1 MAERKSVSM
10 QDLADKLGISKVT
23 VSKALNGKD
32 GVGEELKEKI
42 FALAR
47 ESGYVLPDY
56 GKRKSKKVGII
67 MSPRFSSG
75 DEGKFYM
82 AMYERII
89 YELQRASCSS
99 IMISPTTATLPSD
112 MNTIQTRGLFDGLIF
127 LGILD
132 KGVREQIA
140 QIDLPKVYVDIYDR
154 THKSDSVITEN
165 IYSSYELTNYLI
177 QQGHTDIGFVGTVG
191 STTSISDRY
200 LGYLRRML
208 EEGISP
214 KNEWRIPDR
223 SEEGIAIPLLLPEKL
238 PTAFVCN
245 CDATAF
251 KLVRALKERGI
262 CVPEDVSVTGFDDSI
277 YAQLC
282 SPSLTTVAVDTDA
295 IARLAAKRMIK
306 HMNEPQKK
314 SGEVYRIPGKIIY
327 RDSVC
332 KINGSSDKPE
342 QSGEGS
348 KKKKGRWTKNDT
360 ELTVM
365 ALPTTIWY
373 ILFCFLPM
381 FGLIIAFKNYKI
393 TGGKSFIYNLLHS
406 DWAGFK
412 NFSFLIRSNDLFVI
426 LRNTIL
432 YNLAFIVLGMVFS
445 VGLAIMISLLHNK
458 RASKVYQTMM
468 FFPYFMSWV
477 VASYFLD
484 AFLNQDNGLINS
496 IMRNA
501 GKEPIQ
507 WYMSAGVWP
516 FILIFM
522 YLWKST
528 GYNMVIYLSSISGID
543 TTLYEAAV
551 MDGANK
557 RQQVWHITLP
567 CLKSVIIMM
576 FILNVGKV
584 FYSDFGLFFQ
594 LSQGASGSIFKT
606 TATID
611 TYVYNA
617 LQSSTPIGMTSAATF
632 FQSVACCITILLANA
647 IVKKIDEDSAII

>member
-1 MAERKSVSM
+1 M
-10 QDLADKLGISKVT
+10 SK
-23 VSKALNGKD
+23 
-32 GVGEELKEKI
+32 
-42 FALAR
+42 
-47 ESGYVLPDY
+47 P
-56 GKRKSKKVGII
+56 
-67 MSPRFSSG
+67 
-75 DEGKFYM
+75 
-82 AMYERII
+82 
-89 YELQRASCSS
+89 
-99 IMISPTTATLPSD
+99 
-112 MNTIQTRGLFDGLIF
+112 
-127 LGILD
+127 
-132 KGVREQIA
+132 
-140 QIDLPKVYVDIYDR
+140 
-154 THKSDSVITEN
+154 
-165 IYSSYELTNYLI
+165 
-177 QQGHTDIGFVGTVG
+177 
-191 STTSISDRY
+191 
-200 LGYLRRML
+200 
-208 EEGISP
+208 
-214 KNEWRIPDR
+214 
-223 SEEGIAIPLLLPEKL
+223 
-238 PTAFVCN
+238 
-245 CDATAF
+245 
-251 KLVRALKERGI
+251 
-262 CVPEDVSVTGFDDSI
+262 
-277 YAQLC
+277 
-282 SPSLTTVAVDTDA
+282 
-295 IARLAAKRMIK
+295 
-306 HMNEPQKK
+306 
-314 SGEVYRIPGKIIY
+314 
-327 RDSVC
+327 
-332 KINGSSDKPE
+332 
-342 QSGEGS
+342 S
-348 KKKKGRWTKNDT
+348 KKKKNRWTKNDT

-365 ALPTTIWY
+365 ALPTTVWY
-373 ILFCFLPM
+373 ILFSFLPM

-432 YNLAFIVLGMVFS
+432 YNLAFIALGMVFS

-496 IMRNA
+496 ILRNA

-528 GYNMVIYLSSISGID
+528 GYNMVIYLSS
-543 TTLYEAAV
+543 
-551 MDGANK
+551 
-557 RQQVWHITLP
+557 ITLP